1 MIIRTWL
8 KQGSFCFSAWQFL
21 HQRFPVSSSTF
32 QHHLHKIIHICFTQ
46 IFKTPQRMKQ
56 SYVKLL
62 AFHTNTIQLICVY
75 NQISGCGRSSEY
87 KWNRQNRKWKWGRY
101 MQATSH
107 YSWENLLLWIL
118 SNVDL
123 QLDGRPMR
131 KLRLR
136 WLRSNGQ
143 SF

>member
-1 MIIRTWL
+1 
-8 KQGSFCFSAWQFL
+8 
-21 HQRFPVSSSTF
+21 
-32 QHHLHKIIHICFTQ
+32 
-46 IFKTPQRMKQ
+46 
-56 SYVKLL
+56 
-62 AFHTNTIQLICVY
+62 
-75 NQISGCGRSSEY
+75 
-87 KWNRQNRKWKWGRY
+87 

-143 SF
+143 SFQDGRKVPVYLRSPIKYVTTLTLITCVYFHNFPACLIDLHNCCSGKKNQFFYVASIRVVELFKNRCLYKTALFTIDLVFLFWGIKTLREFIRGSEA